1 MTSMKNVSTL
11 TELLLRFRTQWGG
24 RPALFV
30 DWTAD
35 GSTKH
40 SASTFLNQVH
50 SLALTLESQGLE
62 KGQTVA
68 LFSSNRLDW
77 VVADFACHLLGAI
90 VVPIYPNL
98 SDRQIGYILRNSGVS
113 LLFFSGQKEADRLEP
128 ILNSLPSRPRLVSMD
143 SAVEGSLTYT
153 DLVYLY
159 AEKASSRG
167 VIPLEKFRDRV
178 SPSDPASLV
187 YTVGTAG
194 NPKGAILTHG
204 ALLASLHAQREPLQ
218 LTEND
223 VAISFLPLSHSEER
237 NALYLYL
244 AHGAEIHFLRDP
256 SRLRSLM
263 PTIAPT
269 IIGTVPS
276 SWDGWAADIDRVR
289 EEDPKIQKNLT
300 KAMGYR
306 KRTREEGASGAILRT
321 KQQMARRAL
330 EPLRHS
336 LFGHRLRLAL
346 VGGRGF
352 SRANRLL
359 FDAMGLTLRRTYGYT
374 ESGGWIAL
382 SPPETTD
389 GGVAPLTDVEITI
402 SPQGEIGIRSPTLMS
417 GYWKDQETTR
427 RRLDDEGF
435 FRPGDLGRMENSMLY
450 PEGRVDDLAMMSSGK
465 TFSPEILEKILI
477 GSPWIAQAVVIAH
490 QKPFPV
496 ALLYPDF
503 SRLATHLHLDSL
515 GSDEMAWVQ
524 ESIQSTIAGIN
535 ENQPP
540 HLRIRRFHLLENRL
554 SMKKEEL
561 SLLGRPRRK
570 TILKR
575 YQDIIEKLFAEA
587 GPSA

>member
-1 MTSMKNVSTL
+1 MKNATTL
-11 TELLLRFRTQWGG
+11 TDLLLRFRAQWGG

-30 DWTAD
+30 DWSAD
-35 GSTKH
+35 GSTKY

-68 LFSSNRLDW
+68 LFSSNRLEW
-77 VVADFACHLLGAI
+77 VVVDFACHLLGAI
-90 VVPIYPNL
+90 VVPIYPSL
-98 SDRQIGYILRNSGVS
+98 SDRQIGYIMRNSGVS

-128 ILNSLPSRPRLVSMD
+128 ILRSLPTRPRLVSMD
-143 SAVEGSLTYT
+143 SAVEGSLVYT

-178 SPSDPASLV
+178 TPSDPASLV

-204 ALLASLHAQREPLQ
+204 AMLASLQAQSAPLQ
-218 LTEND
+218 VTEND
-223 VAISFLPLSHSEER
+223 VALSFLPLSHSEER
-237 NALYLYL
+237 NALYHYL

-256 SRLRSLM
+256 SQLRSLM

-269 IIGTVPS
+269 ILGTVPS
-276 SWDGWAADIDRVR
+276 TWDAWAAIIHRRR
-289 EEDPKIQKNLT
+289 EEDPKTHKNLT
-300 KAMGYR
+300 KALDYE
-306 KRTREEGASGAILRT
+306 KRSREEGSGGAILRT
-321 KQQMARRAL
+321 KQQMVRRTL

-346 VGGRGF
+346 VGGSGF

-359 FDAMGLTLRRTYGYT
+359 FNALGLPLRRTYGYT

-382 SPPETTD
+382 SPSESTE
-389 GGVAPLTDVEITI
+389 GGVEPLATVEINI
-402 SPQGEIGIRSPTLMS
+402 SPQGEIGIRSPTLMT
-417 GYWKDQETTR
+417 GYWKDRETTS
-427 RRLDDEGF
+427 RRLDEEGF
-435 FRPGDLGRMENSMLY
+435 FRPGDFGRVENSVLY
-450 PEGRVDDLAMMSSGK
+450 PGGRVDNLAMMSSGK
-465 TFSPEILEKILI
+465 TFSPENLEKTLI
-477 GSPWIAQAVVIAH
+477 ASPWIAQAVVIAH
-490 QKPFPV
+490 SYPFPI
-496 ALLYPDF
+496 ALLCPDW

-515 GSDEMAWVQ
+515 GPEETDLIREP
-524 ESIQSTIAGIN
+524 IQRAIAGIN

-540 HLRIRRFHLLENRL
+540 HLRIRGFHLLEKRL
-554 SMKKEEL
+554 SMKMEEL
-561 SLLGRPRRK
+561 SLLGLPRRE

-575 YQDIIEKLFAEA
+575 YHEIIEKLFVEAE
-587 GPSA
+587 PST